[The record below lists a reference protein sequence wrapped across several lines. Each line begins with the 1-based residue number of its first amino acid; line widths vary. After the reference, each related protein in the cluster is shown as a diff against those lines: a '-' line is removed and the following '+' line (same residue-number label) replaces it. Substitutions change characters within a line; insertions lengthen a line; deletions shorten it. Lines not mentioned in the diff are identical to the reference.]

1 MPKKKVKSTPTTADP
16 YKDFLLGLQFLGLGL
31 DSSSAS
37 VDRVVLADDRLAGH
51 AIETG
56 FGAEYK
62 VLTQNSNR
70 FVIGASYSITQKKKE
85 ATEPL
90 VAINA
95 SFSALFE
102 SASALDPAH
111 IERFSQNE
119 SRLIFWPYLRFYISD
134 ISARMSINQIL
145 LPLTFEFKT

>member
-1 MPKKKVKSTPTTADP
+1 MPKKKVKSLPTTTEL

-37 VDRVVLADDRLAGH
+37 VDRVILADDRSAGH

-62 VLTQNSNR
+62 VLTQKSDR
-70 FVIGASYSITQKKKE
+70 FVIGASYSITQKKKD

-102 SASALDPAH
+102 SASTLDPAH

-119 SRLIFWPYLRFYISD
+119 ARMIFWPYLRFYISD
-134 ISARMSINQIL
+134 ISARMSISQIL
-145 LPLTFEFKT
+145 LPLTFEFKA

>member
-1 MPKKKVKSTPTTADP
+1 LK
-16 YKDFLLGLQFLGLGL
+16 FLGLGL

-37 VDRVVLADDRLAGH
+37 VDRITLADDRSAGH

-62 VLTQNSNR
+62 VLTQNAGR

-90 VAINA
+90 VAISA

-102 SASALDPAH
+102 LSSTPDPAQ

-119 SRLIFWPYLRFYISD
+119 ARLFFWPYLRFYISD
-134 ISARMSINQIL
+134 ISTRMSINQIL
-145 LPLTFEFKT
+145 LPLTFEFKA